1 MKQTHL
7 MYGLV
12 TAIVM
17 VVLSTVL
24 YVMNLSFKPG
34 MQYVTYIPFLIGV
47 ILNAVAFSKANDA
60 NVTYGNV
67 FGSGFKM
74 SALVTIIILVW
85 SFISMMIFPEMATK
99 GMELARQSMM
109 EKNMSEEQI
118 DKAMTFME
126 SHFKLFMVIGVV
138 FWTILFG
145 AIFSLIGAAVAKK
158 NGVRPQQTL

>member
-1 MKQTHL
+1 
-7 MYGLV
+7 
-12 TAIVM
+12 M

-158 NGVRPQQTL
+158 NGAKPQQTL